1 MTGQRVQIRRHPGE
15 HPVYPRLIKVD
26 TFRRILGVRAEVDDH
41 HLATLQ
47 LRQPIEAPSQHF
59 HLIGNPGLHHRR
71 GCRVSSGGFPIGWV
85 VTPTQ
90 VCQPCGHLASFSSLE
105 ELMETAATQA
115 RRGGHLSDG
124 ETGVTC
130 CDDGP
135 DPLVFGLVQ
144 PHRCQA

>member
-1 MTGQRVQIRRHPGE
+1 
-15 HPVYPRLIKVD
+15 
-26 TFRRILGVRAEVDDH
+26 
-41 HLATLQ
+41 
-47 LRQPIEAPSQHF
+47 
-59 HLIGNPGLHHRR
+59 
-71 GCRVSSGGFPIGWV
+71 
-85 VTPTQ
+85 
-90 VCQPCGHLASFSSLE
+90 
-105 ELMETAATQA
+105 METAATQA